1 MQTHPKP
8 TRAAALEAL
17 EDFVPRAGRHYAA
30 HRNSDHGQDDRSNV
44 SSLSPY
50 IRHRLITEQQVVDAV
65 LRHHSLVDAEKFVQ
79 EVFWRTYWK
88 GWLEMRP
95 AVWDDYERGVDMLL
109 APRTDDSWN
118 DHYAKACEACT
129 RYDFFNDWV
138 NELKETGYLHNH
150 TRMWFASIWIF
161 VLEIPW
167 ELGADFFYRH
177 LLDGDAASNT
187 LSWRWVAGLQTVGK
201 AYFATAE
208 NIARFTGGRIAP
220 DKIPM
225 LSAPNAEDVKIYPA
239 IPLPVV
245 EGRASGHVGLLL
257 TEEDLHPESLG
268 LDRFSIEAVAGVSAV
283 TARSSLP
290 VSKQV
295 ADFTNGAVADGLN
308 RAATHW
314 SVAGQSLQRFDSETL
329 IKWAQLHQL
338 SAIVTAYAP
347 VGPVATQLAR
357 LRPELATQGVT
368 LHQVRRDWDSHAW
381 PHATKGFFAFKE
393 RIPELLTRS

>member
-1 MQTHPKP
+1 MQTLPKP

-17 EDFVPRAGRHYAA
+17 EDFLPRAGRHYAA
-30 HRNSDHGQDDRSNV
+30 HRNFDYGQGDRSNV
-44 SSLSPY
+44 SSFSPY

-65 LRHHSLVDAEKFVQ
+65 LRHHSFVDAEKFVQ

-95 AVWDDYERGVDMLL
+95 AVWDDYERGVDTLL
-109 APRTDDSWN
+109 ASRTDAPWN
-118 DHYAKACEACT
+118 DDYAKACGAST

-138 NELKETGYLHNH
+138 NELKDTGYSHNH

-161 VLEIPW
+161 ALEIPW

-187 LSWRWVAGLQTVGK
+187 LSWRWVAGLQTAGK
-201 AYFATAE
+201 AYFASAE

-220 DKIPM
+220 DKIA
-225 LSAPNAEDVKIYPA
+225 LSSAPNAQDVKIYPA
-239 IPLPVV
+239 LLLPLV
-245 EGRASGHVGLLL
+245 EARATGRVGLLL
-257 TEEDLHPESLG
+257 TEEDLHSESLG
-268 LDRFSIEAVAGVSAV
+268 LDGFSIEAVASVSAA
-283 TARSSLP
+283 ARSSLS
-290 VSKQV
+290 VSKRV
-295 ADFTNGAVADGLN
+295 SDFTQGVVADGLN
-308 RAATHW
+308 RAAAHW

-329 IKWAQLHQL
+329 IKWAQSHQL

-347 VGPVATQLAR
+347 VGPVATQLRR
-357 LRPELATQGVT
+357 LRPELAAQGIS

-381 PHATKGFFAFKE
+381 PHATKGFFVFKDK
-393 RIPELLTRS
+393 IPGLITR